1 MRRVLLTLWI
11 ALFSL
16 LVPLGTAIA
25 ETCPDDPPDT
35 IVGFGTETEW
45 QVSPSERVEGTIIQP
60 DGSEIDFS
68 EKADRDGIVFLEID
82 PEDTKLAGF
91 YEVQTRDCVLE
102 FEVLPGALDAIT
114 VTSDRSEVSVGDEIT
129 LFVRAE
135 DVEGNGLPNRPII
148 GLDPKEKGKIQQPE
162 ETGPDGEMEVT
173 FVAKKPGVA
182 PLLFVDALSKLSKE
196 VTVTITASSSANGRS
211 TLDTLRA
218 SLLEEFGKD
227 EEEEEEPRQYGFVDH
242 FEVRIEP
249 QVRAHE
255 SVDMEVLAL
264 DKDGKLVRDYV
275 GRVLIESS
283 DPEGELP
290 LKPRFYASDQ
300 GKLIFPLGVRFNT
313 PGTQTIT
320 VTDEEDDVSG
330 KTTVRVS
337 GGDRVIERG
346 HIVIVEPR
354 NPAVISRSPVS
365 FTVKAPAYINL
376 DVYRDGEKVTSG
388 ASDEEGDYTFHLPID
403 LSKETQEVY
412 VQEGEGGLD
421 RKSGTVTLTVDTSA
435 PTIASVTLLPE
446 TVTVGG
452 AFTVSVSAEPGQK
465 VFATVGSAGETSL
478 VETGP
483 SGDAATSNYSASLT
497 APASPGAATVTVTM
511 RDAAGNTVTQTKS
524 LTVLSA
530 GLPIVAQLKAATQD
544 QEIVLSWAAVPGAT
558 SYRVYFGTEASDLS
572 RHTDTGSPA
581 TSVRLRGLSPG
592 QTYFFS
598 ITALGAEGA
607 ESTQKSPAVQAT
619 PGGSLFHLS
628 VTPLVNGAR
637 LSWMKPADAAV
648 RAYRIQYGF
657 QPGIYTEQRLH
668 APAAVTADLTDLI
681 NGVTYY
687 VHFAALLEDNTLRS
701 EQGEIAVTPGRNGQP
716 GMEVAPLD
724 PLPSHLGMGG
734 PIPAPSPSHGSA
746 PNQPTPPATPR
757 SGLPLDWMQLIG
769 IGAIFSMGI
778 FSFFLYR
785 RKYAFSH
792 TPSSWQ
798 APRIQW

>member
-1 MRRVLLTLWI
+1 MTGLSVPSVLDRVTLSPPRVRLL
-11 ALFSL
+11 
-16 LVPLGTAIA
+16 PL
-25 ETCPDDPPDT
+25 
-35 IVGFGTETEW
+35 
-45 QVSPSERVEGTIIQP
+45 
-60 DGSEIDFS
+60 
-68 EKADRDGIVFLEID
+68 
-82 PEDTKLAGF
+82 
-91 YEVQTRDCVLE
+91 
-102 FEVLPGALDAIT
+102 
-114 VTSDRSEVSVGDEIT
+114 
-129 LFVRAE
+129 
-135 DVEGNGLPNRPII
+135 
-148 GLDPKEKGKIQQPE
+148 
-162 ETGPDGEMEVT
+162 
-173 FVAKKPGVA
+173 
-182 PLLFVDALSKLSKE
+182 
-196 VTVTITASSSANGRS
+196 
-211 TLDTLRA
+211 A
-218 SLLEEFGKD
+218 SLS
-227 EEEEEEPRQYGFVDH
+227 R
-242 FEVRIEP
+242 
-249 QVRAHE
+249 
-255 SVDMEVLAL
+255 
-264 DKDGKLVRDYV
+264 
-275 GRVLIESS
+275 
-283 DPEGELP
+283 
-290 LKPRFYASDQ
+290 
-300 GKLIFPLGVRFNT
+300 
-313 PGTQTIT
+313 T
-320 VTDEEDDVSG
+320 V
-330 KTTVRVS
+330 
-337 GGDRVIERG
+337 
-346 HIVIVEPR
+346 
-354 NPAVISRSPVS
+354 
-365 FTVKAPAYINL
+365 
-376 DVYRDGEKVTSG
+376 
-388 ASDEEGDYTFHLPID
+388 
-403 LSKETQEVY
+403 
-412 VQEGEGGLD
+412 
-421 RKSGTVTLTVDTSA
+421 TVDTSA

-465 VFATVGSAGETSL
+465 VFATVGSTGETSL

-483 SGDAATSNYSASLT
+483 SGDAATSSYSASLT

-511 RDAAGNTVTQTKS
+511 RDAAGNSVTQTKS

-687 VHFAALLEDNTLRS
+687 VHFAALLEDHALRS